1 MVARYTRPHGRTDVL
16 RVKRGLWPMA
26 AEPGLGFRWG
36 VLLRKSKPRVRI
48 VDGVKVFEFEDS
60 MDAHELELV
69 QHLRANGMGVIVE
82 TYKEIASAY
91 RRGAIRPKY
100 KNALADLEAGTIDG

>member
-1 MVARYTRPHGRTDVL
+1 MVARYTASHGRTDVL

-26 AEPGLGFRWG
+26 AEPGPGFRWG

-48 VDGVKVFEFEDS
+48 VDGVKVFEFDES

-69 QHLRANGMGVIVE
+69 TYLRSNRMGVIVE

-91 RRGAIRPKY
+91 KRGAARPKY
-100 KNALADLEAGTIDG
+100 RN